1 MGILDA
7 ATQQPATV
15 TYMELEPL
23 AIEESAALLQVD
35 TFGAVI
41 GVPVAARKVAPATS
55 GYAVSCRTLSLTCAF
70 VTLVLLITGVAVMAS
85 VDRGSQGN
93 GGVFGAPPGPFSGL
107 PPPATA
113 SPPPTALPPTLH
125 ALPPLPVHVSPPPPS
140 SVHQPPPPMVVS
152 SSPPPPPVVSV
163 PPPVSSPPPPM
174 RTVSSPPPPPPP
186 VYLPPPVSS
195 PPPPMRNVS
204 SPPPPPPPVSPP
216 PLQPIAPPPSTVP
229 MSYISG
235 TYMLWGY
242 NSSSDIAVPLSTCLA
257 MCDDVPPSCGSF
269 RTSTPC
275 TSVCG
280 FGSGMVAGIASQSF
294 ASVKQLF
301 ATAMAYAL
309 QTDVNNII
317 VSFTHSVASVNN
329 QQMSFPNG
337 AVCIGGASGCV
348 ASNNYNYQQQTYI
361 PQPAMCSGQQS
372 IVLTTTS
379 SYTNQNNNNG
389 PSLYPVQY
397 TACTYI
403 YGTQVTF
410 TVAVPAASSIAMYST
425 ITSALT
431 ATQQPAPPEAMI
443 VGMQA
448 LGMQPLTPPVC
459 APNCQMTQ
467 YGYSNGCTQ
476 GCVST
481 QYGLTGKLVVSS
493 NLPRAPPPPP
503 RPPPPRPPPAPPS
516 PPRPPNP
523 PYYNPWTP
531 NNPPPPAPLSPYQLT
546 WAQHGAYKY
555 GIPKSP
561 SAITWQGA
569 EQACTQLGGH
579 LASFSSQDEMDFIK
593 YSVIPPPSPC
603 AAAYNTWY
611 TASSGG
617 STYCSC
623 PGGCNCPSGSVGFL
637 WIGLYFNRTQQTW
650 AWTDGSQLSFTNWN
664 CNASTDTR
672 DLGGQSR
679 PYAVMSAGSALSN
692 QYSLSSS
699 TVPAYNQ
706 YASAPAA
713 APDYQP
719 EPVPAPPPLQ
729 PGVIPTSGT
738 CTPPSSYTGLWSNT
752 GFNAAGGISYGKYED
767 GGSNQA
773 CDSSVVPTDTTYGQ
787 PVYVPPTCS
796 PTGLISYVCKAPA

>member
-1 MGILDA
+1 
-7 ATQQPATV
+7 
-15 TYMELEPL
+15 
-23 AIEESAALLQVD
+23 
-35 TFGAVI
+35 
-41 GVPVAARKVAPATS
+41 
-55 GYAVSCRTLSLTCAF
+55 
-70 VTLVLLITGVAVMAS
+70 
-85 VDRGSQGN
+85 
-93 GGVFGAPPGPFSGL
+93 
-107 PPPATA
+107 
-113 SPPPTALPPTLH
+113 
-125 ALPPLPVHVSPPPPS
+125 
-140 SVHQPPPPMVVS
+140 
-152 SSPPPPPVVSV
+152 
-163 PPPVSSPPPPM
+163 
-174 RTVSSPPPPPPP
+174 
-186 VYLPPPVSS
+186 
-195 PPPPMRNVS
+195 
-204 SPPPPPPPVSPP
+204 
-216 PLQPIAPPPSTVP
+216 
-229 MSYISG
+229 
-235 TYMLWGY
+235 MLWGY

-257 MCDDVPPSCGSF
+257 MCDDVPPSCGSY

-348 ASNNYNYQQQTYI
+348 PSNNYNYRQQTYI

-379 SYTNQNNNNG
+379 SYTNQNG

-397 TACTYI
+397 TACPYI

-410 TVAVPAASSIAMYST
+410 TVAVPAASSIVMYST

-459 APNCQMTQ
+459 APNCQIAQ
-467 YGYSNGCTQ
+467 NGYSTVCAP

-493 NLPRAPPPPP
+493 TLPRAPPPPP
-503 RPPPPRPPPAPPS
+503 SPPPPRPPPAPPS

-569 EQACTQLGGH
+569 EQACMQLGGH

-611 TASSGG
+611 TAPSGG

-664 CNASTDTR
+664 CNASTDIR

-699 TVPAYNQ
+699 TAPAYNQ

-713 APDYQP
+713 APGPQP
-719 EPVPAPPPLQ
+719 QPVPAPPPLQ

-738 CTPPSSYTGLWSNT
+738 CTSPSSYTGLWSNT

-787 PVYVPPTCS
+787 PATSVYVPPTCS
-796 PTGLISYVCKAPA
+796 TTGLISYVCKVPA